1 MSRKSLMSYII
12 GMGGS
17 ALLTLVSFPI
27 LSWLFEPE
35 VIGALSL
42 FQVYVTLLVLVFS
55 LGLDQY
61 YARQYNE
68 VGNKERLRF
77 AVFLPGLV
85 LILVTALLAVVVSL
99 LFSYSGISK
108 VYLLIIGVFMLFTER
123 FLSIFIRMEE
133 KAALFAL
140 SKLMLRITFLL
151 SLGFFWLTELEN
163 SAFNLISAQVLSW
176 SVTIAIILFVFI
188 RCFEIRTD
196 HKDLRRLIYD
206 GLAFGLPLA
215 LNSMVFWLL
224 TSLDRIML
232 EKLSSLTALGIYSVA
247 MGIAGFSFLFQQIFT
262 VVWHPT
268 VYRWHSEGIDIKKL
282 QLVLRVTQFCCLS
295 LITFIG
301 MFSWV
306 VPAFFPKNYEIIGSI
321 LLPCMLPPLYLLLG
335 EITGIGIS
343 LTKRTKVMPLI
354 SLASLL
360 LNAALNYLLLPLYGA
375 IGAAV
380 SSVVS
385 FFIFFV
391 FKSLASK
398 KLWVPLPLLR
408 VNIVMAIITILVIT
422 NAFLYSHNVVFFTV
436 LWALVFIIV
445 LTLYRREFFLIANQL
460 RARLS

>member
-1 MSRKSLMSYII
+1 MSRKSLLSYTI

-35 VIGALSL
+35 IIGALSL
-42 FQVYVTLLVLVFS
+42 FQVYVTLLVLIFS

-61 YARQYNE
+61 YVRQYNE
-68 VGNKERLRF
+68 ICNKERLRF

-85 LILVTALLAVVVSL
+85 LILITALLVVAVSL
-99 LFSYSGISK
+99 LFNYSGISE
-108 VYLLIIGVFMLFTER
+108 VYLLFIGVSMLFTER
-123 FLSIFIRMEE
+123 FLSVFIRMEE
-133 KAALFAL
+133 KAILFAL

-151 SLGFFWLTELEN
+151 SLGLFWLTELDD

-176 SVTIAIILFVFI
+176 SVTIAIMLLVFC
-188 RCFEIRTD
+188 RCFDIRSD
-196 HKDLRRLIYD
+196 RKEFRRLVYD

-232 EKLSSLTALGIYSVA
+232 ERLSSLTALGVYSVA
-247 MGIAGFSFLFQQIFT
+247 MGIAGFSLLFQQVFT

-282 QLVLRVTQFCCLS
+282 ELILRVTQFCCLT
-295 LITFIG
+295 LITLIG
-301 MFSWV
+301 MFSWI
-306 VPAFFPKNYEIIGSI
+306 VPAFFPEDYEIIGSL

-391 FKSLASK
+391 FKSLASR
-398 KLWVPLPLLR
+398 KLWLPLPILR
-408 VNIVMAIITILVIT
+408 VNTVMAIITILVIT
-422 NAFLYSHNVVFFTV
+422 NAFLYSQNVAFFTV
-436 LWALVFIIV
+436 LWASVFIIV
-445 LTLYRREFFLIANQL
+445 LTLYRREFFLIVNQL
-460 RARLS
+460 KARLS